1 LGDPIEAQALLA
13 TYGQDRPEDRPLW
26 LGSVKSNIGH
36 TQAAAGVAGVIKMVE
51 AMRHGVLPK
60 TLHVDEPSPQ
70 VDWTAGAVSL
80 LTEDTAWHRDT
91 GRPRRAGVSSFG
103 MSGTNAH
110 VILEEA
116 PEPEAETPATA
127 SDSAAPGT
135 VPWVLSGRTE
145 AALRAQ
151 AARLLTAVTDSAA
164 SPADLAFSL
173 ATTRARLAHRA
184 VVVGASR
191 EALVEGLSAVA
202 EGRSAAGVVEGVAG
216 EPGRIA
222 FVFPGQGSQW
232 QGMALELLDSSPVF
246 AARMAECGEALSAFT
261 DWSLDDALHGRVDAE
276 RVDVVQPLLF
286 AVMVS
291 LAAVWEDWGIRPS
304 AVIGHSQGEIAA
316 ACVAGALSLEDAA
329 RVVAL
334 RSRAIVALA
343 GKGGMVSVPLPVEQV
358 REELTGYEGRV
369 SVAAV
374 NGPASVVVSGDVQG
388 LDELLARWTE
398 AGVRARRIAVDYAS
412 HSAHVEELKDELL
425 DVLAP
430 IEP

>member
-1 LGDPIEAQALLA
+1 AGDGELAGRVLAEAD
-13 TYGQDRPEDRPLW
+13 GR
-26 LGSVKSNIGH
+26 
-36 TQAAAGVAGVIKMVE
+36 
-51 AMRHGVLPK
+51 
-60 TLHVDEPSPQ
+60 
-70 VDWTAGAVSL
+70 
-80 LTEDTAWHRDT
+80 
-91 GRPRRAGVSSFG
+91 RPRRAGVSSFG
-103 MSGTNAH
+103 VSGTNAH

-116 PEPEAETPATA
+116 PIRPASQDTA
-127 SDSAAPGT
+127 DSPAPAV
-135 VPWVLSGRTE
+135 VPWVLAGGSA

-151 AARLLTAVTDSAA
+151 AARLLGAVAELP
-164 SPADLAFSL
+164 PADVGFSL
-173 ATTRARLAHRA
+173 ATTRTALDHRA

-191 EALVEGLSAVA
+191 EALLEGLSAVA
-202 EGRSAAGVVEGVAG
+202 EGRSTGGVVEGVAG

-246 AARMAECGEALSAFT
+246 AARMAECGEALSVFT
-261 DWSLDDALHGRVDAE
+261 DWSLDDALNGRVDVE

-358 REELTGYEGRV
+358 REELAGYEGRV

-374 NGPASVVVSGDVQG
+374 NGPASVVISGDVAG

-430 IEP
+430 IEPQAGRIPVYSTVTGEVEDGSGFDASYW